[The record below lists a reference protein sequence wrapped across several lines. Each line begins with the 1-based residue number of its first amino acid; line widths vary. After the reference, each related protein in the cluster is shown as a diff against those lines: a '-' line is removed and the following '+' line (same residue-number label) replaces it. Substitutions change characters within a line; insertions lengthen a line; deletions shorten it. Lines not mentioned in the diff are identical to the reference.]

1 LISSPYFQLGVTGKD
16 HHSHP
21 GELEFATSSGAVYGN
36 LPVKDKWIMAGI
48 SRSEENT
55 LFEIDG
61 LWSGGPYIHE
71 ETTTMATGPQVGAKG
86 ILTWNHRLQD
96 YDAQYTEKFEG
107 YLGEIL
113 LFDGKMSDN
122 RKWRTVAYLLSKW
135 IGYVVY
141 DGSDESH
148 SVYAEGASGETLFT
162 KYESEFVPAYGKD
175 FKYVIIGG
183 AWDDELTGGH
193 EDDILIGN
201 TGDDVLCGKGGK
213 DIFVVDNGDLIVD
226 FYEPDGDKINLV
238 HLFKNAKGDIHHY
251 LNIETDGTE
260 TYLLIDEDG
269 DGSGFT
275 DAKITIRHN
284 VYRDLD
290 MPRLWADGFL
300 VTGGIRPHLTVAI
313 NQLSDT
319 SIEVTREAAT
329 FEICFNESHVPKN
342 LTVVLNETG
351 TATVGEDFI
360 LETSIYNED
369 TETYERVEATDGIV
383 PIQPGPDSL
392 SQKVWVVPIA
402 DGKREADETIS
413 LIIGAKGEYYDV
425 AHENQANII
434 LKDGKDIVGI
444 QSTRPMAYETGE
456 ISGSLSVYRKGS
468 ITESLVVQLGI
479 QGTATNGRDYLYLPT
494 EVSIPAGKNAV
505 TIDISPIKDFD
516 TELDEVVEIIVQP
529 KESYVLDDSRSAIVN
544 ITDSSI
550 KSGDINGDERITIK
564 DLIIVLQVTTGK
576 AQKTDFFIESEI
588 SGDGQID
595 IQDAVYTLR
604 IISEMK

>member
-1 LISSPYFQLGVTGKD
+1 
-16 HHSHP
+16 
-21 GELEFATSSGAVYGN
+21 
-36 LPVKDKWIMAGI
+36 
-48 SRSEENT
+48 
-55 LFEIDG
+55 
-61 LWSGGPYIHE
+61 
-71 ETTTMATGPQVGAKG
+71 
-86 ILTWNHRLQD
+86 
-96 YDAQYTEKFEG
+96 
-107 YLGEIL
+107 
-113 LFDGKMSDN
+113 
-122 RKWRTVAYLLSKW
+122 
-135 IGYVVY
+135 
-141 DGSDESH
+141 
-148 SVYAEGASGETLFT
+148 
-162 KYESEFVPAYGKD
+162 
-175 FKYVIIGG
+175 
-183 AWDDELTGGH
+183 DELTGGH

-201 TGDDVLCGKGGK
+201 TGEDVLYGKGGK
-213 DIFVVDNGDLIVD
+213 DTFVVDNGDMIVD
-226 FYEPDGDKINLV
+226 FYEPDGDRINLV

-251 LNIETDGTE
+251 LHIETDGTDSF
-260 TYLLIDEDG
+260 LLIDEDG

-290 MPRLWADGFL
+290 IPRLWSDGFL

-319 SIEVTREAAT
+319 SIEVTREAAM

-342 LTVVLNETG
+342 LTVVLNEKG
-351 TATVGEDFI
+351 TATDKEDFV
-360 LETSIYNED
+360 LETSIYNES
-369 TETYERVEATDGIV
+369 TGTYERVEATDGIV
-383 PIQPGPDSL
+383 PIQLGPDSL
-392 SQKVWVVPIA
+392 TQKVWVVPIA

-413 LIIGAKGEYYDV
+413 LIIGDKGEYYDI
-425 AHENQANII
+425 AHENQANIT

-444 QSTRPMAYETGE
+444 QSTRPMAYEAGE
-456 ISGSLSVYRKGS
+456 VNGSISVYRKGS

-516 TELDEVVEIIVQP
+516 TEQDEVVEIIVQP

-550 KSGDINGDERITIK
+550 KSGDINGDGEITIK

-595 IQDAVYTLR
+595 IQDAIYTLR